1 MPGRHVPTPARD
13 EWVRESPLRASWEKL
28 ARSEPWGTAL
38 VYAALVTAAGSISI
52 LLLAVE
58 SITPAQRGA
67 LVGIAIGAWALLVAL
82 GWTRG
87 ALPLRPL
94 LAAIGVTLVLAVA
107 TPSNQSGDVY
117 SYAMYGRIATL
128 HHDNPFASYPMH
140 FEGDPMRRHVN
151 ALWQRTPDIYGLG
164 FTAIMAGLAPVIGE
178 SSFLVHF
185 AYQLIAVAAVGAML
199 WLIWKRT
206 RNPAALA
213 FVGLNPL
220 LAVSVVNG
228 GHPDALVALG
238 VLVGVLLAIERRPVL
253 AGIAFALAAS
263 VNFTA
268 LVAAGV
274 LCVWA
279 YRRWTRIEVVR
290 FAAIVAAFG
299 ALPYFLLSGWLQN
312 AHEHS
317 GLVSRQ
323 SIWNAIGSFVSSAD
337 ALRTLATTGTTI
349 IAGAL
354 LLVVVIRHTSRGT
367 PELAIAAGLAVF
379 LLASAWVMPW
389 YAFTALPL
397 LALRRPNLLS
407 WTVAVYASLVLL
419 GEQYP
424 SLSAS
429 SVGSI
434 GHLFLQNVLPVAA
447 FVCCV
452 VVIVFRPRD
461 TLAGD
466 LGAASSD
473 AAATAAPTLAAS
485 A

>member
-1 MPGRHVPTPARD
+1 MPGPPNRPPRA
-13 EWVRESPLRASWEKL
+13 EWQREATVRGRWEAL
-28 ARSEPWGTAL
+28 AQSEPAGSVL
-38 VYAALVTAAGSISI
+38 VCVSLITAAASIA
-52 LLLAVE
+52 LLLVAVE
-58 SITPAQRGA
+58 QLSPAQRGT
-67 LVGIAIGAWALLVAL
+67 LVGVSLAAWILLVAL

-87 ALPLRPL
+87 SLPLRPL
-94 LAAIGVTLVLAVA
+94 LAAVGITLALAVA
-107 TPSNQSGDVY
+107 TPSHQSADVY
-117 SYAMYGRIATL
+117 SYAMYGRIVAI
-128 HHDNPFASYPMH
+128 HHENPFSSYPMR

-164 FTAIMAGLAPVIGE
+164 FTMIMATLAPVIGE

-185 AYQLIAVAAVGAML
+185 AYQLIAVAAVGALL
-199 WLIWKRT
+199 WLLWKRT

-238 VLVGVLLAIERRPVL
+238 VLVGVFFAIERRPVP
-253 AGIAFALAAS
+253 AGIAFAAAAS

-268 LVAAGV
+268 LVGAGV
-274 LCVWA
+274 LAVWA
-279 YRRWTRIEVVR
+279 YRRWSRREVGR
-290 FAAIVAAFG
+290 FAAIVGVFG
-299 ALPYFLLSGWLQN
+299 ALPYLLMSGWMQN
-312 AHEHS
+312 AHVHS

-323 SIWNAIGSFVSSAD
+323 SLWNAIGSFVSSGTT
-337 ALRTLATTGTTI
+337 LRTLATTGTTV

-354 LLVVVIRHTSRGT
+354 LLVVVFRHTARGT
-367 PELAIAAGLAVF
+367 PELAIAAGFAAF
-379 LLASAWVMPW
+379 LIASAWVMPW

-397 LALRRPNLLS
+397 LAIRRPNLLS

-429 SVGSI
+429 TIGSA
-434 GHLFLQNVLPVAA
+434 GHIFLQNVLPVAA
-447 FVCCV
+447 FACCV
-452 VVIVFRPRD
+452 VVIVFRRES
-461 TLAGD
+461 LAGE
-466 LGAASSD
+466 LGEEIDD
-473 AAATAAPTLAAS
+473 ATTTAEPRLAAS